1 MDIFAE
7 WRSGATTLAWRSTT
21 EANHRADVSV
31 FVRRTGTLGAPALVC
46 VHGFPTS
53 SIDYYA
59 LTRELKKEFDI
70 FVLDFPGYGLS
81 DKPQA
86 PYVYSLYDDARLLV
100 HAITDVW
107 NLTDYR
113 MVTHDRGSSVGMIAL
128 DILATEHPDAVPAD
142 VVMTNANIYLPLA
155 NLTAFQTALL
165 DDATARATAAAT
177 TPELL
182 AAGLGATTFMPRRNL
197 EDQEI
202 AALAKCFAHN
212 DGVRVLPDTIK
223 YLHERAADE
232 TRWLEALST
241 RDTNLTLVWGV
252 HDSVAPLRVP
262 NHVWQTY
269 LKNKP
274 GRNRYWVVPAA
285 DHYVQCDAPA
295 QLAQIIRLT
304 AEGSDIALQTLGDQP
319 DGAVLVD
326 QSSPEGS

>member
-1 MDIFAE
+1 MDIFAD
-7 WRSGATTLAWRSTT
+7 WCNSATSLVWRSTT
-21 EANHRADVSV
+21 EANNGADVTV
-31 FVRRTGTLGAPALVC
+31 FVRRAGTPGAPALVF

-59 LTRELKKEFDI
+59 LAQELGAEFDI

-81 DKPQA
+81 DKPPA

-100 HAITDVW
+100 HAITEVW
-107 NLTDYR
+107 NLTDYL

-128 DILATEHPDAVPAD
+128 DILAEHHPGAVPGD

-165 DDATARATAAAT
+165 DDATGRATAAAT

-182 AAGLGATTFMPRRNL
+182 AAGLGASTFMPRRNL
-197 EDQEI
+197 EDPEI

-212 DGVRVLPDTIK
+212 DGIRVLPDTIQ
-223 YLHERAADE
+223 YLHERASDE

-241 RDTNLTLVWGV
+241 SEVNLTLVWGV
-252 HDSVAPLRVP
+252 HDNVSPLRVP

-274 GRNRYWVVPAA
+274 GRNRYWVVPTA
-285 DHYVQCDAPA
+285 DHYLQCDAPD

-304 AEGSDIALQTLGDQP
+304 AEGSDIALQTLADQP

-326 QSSPEGS
+326 QS